1 MLTAPFETD
10 VFPRAPF
17 EAGDWRPEAGASS
30 VSAGSSDSLAPTASS
45 LQPPACAEKSRRV
58 LDLLADA
65 GGAADVR
72 AVCINLDR
80 RPDRWAQF
88 QRNCPIA
95 GVERFAA
102 IDGRKCRPPEWW
114 RQGGGAWGCLL
125 SHISILQHALMDG
138 LDQRGG
144 VLLVLEDDA
153 LFPPDFAEKAER
165 FVLAVPKDW
174 DQLYFGG
181 QHRGVRA
188 RPPQRINGEVI
199 RPYMVNRTQAYAVRG
214 DFLRLLYRH
223 LCNWPDHARH
233 PRHHVDHRMELLH
246 ACGRHNVYAP
256 TRWIIGQAGGKS
268 DVSGRMAQDRYWNYH
283 LPDLPVRGTQAGRQE
298 RDTPNAPRP
307 GATGAG
313 DAARSIAANA
323 DAAATQR
330 AQRRGRRRH
339 HHVGPMRF
347 KPAVRKPPVW
357 VIGLHRSGSSVTAG
371 ILHRLGV
378 HMGNRLIGWE
388 NRGTGGFEAH
398 GLAKI
403 CEQAYPFPSMEP
415 AVDHEVT
422 KRELR
427 QWLDHRMGEAA
438 HRGTIAGGKYPHL
451 CFLVDML
458 LELEPASRFI
468 HIDRPLD
475 ESIRSLAD
483 RSAKARGWLRATP
496 EQCEKLQRALDAAKR
511 AGLARIKSLAA
522 PAVAAH
528 GARSGDPARS
538 AGEESS
544 GGPAAPGPAL
554 LTIHYHHLLV
564 APASHVDR
572 IIAFLALAV
581 RPEQRQGAI
590 ALIEP
595 QRKRF

>member
-17 EAGDWRPEAGASS
+17 ETVTTSPAALLPSESGRSS
-30 VSAGSSDSLAPTASS
+30 SSDSAALLDESAPVSAA
-45 LQPPACAEKSRRV
+45 PVEKSRRV

-65 GGAADVR
+65 GGAVDVR

-80 RPDRWAQF
+80 RPDRWEQY

-102 IDGRKCRPPEWW
+102 IDGRRCRPPEWW
-114 RQGGGAWGCLL
+114 RQGGGAWGCML
-125 SHISILQHALMDG
+125 SHIGILQQALMDG

-153 LFPPDFAEKAER
+153 LFPPDFAVKAER
-165 FVLAVPKDW
+165 FLLAVPKDW

-199 RPYMVNRTQAYAVRG
+199 RPHMVNRTQAYAVRG
-214 DFLRLLYRH
+214 EYMRVLYRH

-246 ACGRHNVYAP
+246 ACGRHNIYAP

-283 LPDLPVRGTQAGRQE
+283 LPDRKE
-298 RDTPNAPRP
+298 REAPDAPRSDT
-307 GATGAG
+307 TGAG
-313 DAARSIAANA
+313 DR
-323 DAAATQR
+323 ATDR
-330 AQRRGRRRH
+330 GPRRKGRNVRLPAQAGRHGR
-339 HHVGPMRF
+339 VRF
-347 KPAVRKPPVW
+347 APAVRKPPVW
-357 VIGLHRSGSSVTAG
+357 VIGLHRSGSSITAG

-403 CEQAYPFPSMEP
+403 CEQAYPFPSTER
-415 AVDHEVT
+415 AVDREVT

-427 QWLDHRMGEAA
+427 AWLDHRMGEAA

-468 HIDRPLD
+468 HIDRPLE
-475 ESIRSLAD
+475 ESIRSLTD
-483 RSAKARGWLRATP
+483 RSAKTRGWLRAIP
-496 EQCEKLQRALDAAKR
+496 EQCENLQRALNAAKH
-511 AGLARIKSLAA
+511 AGLAKIESLAA
-522 PAVAAH
+522 A
-528 GARSGDPARS
+528 ARS
-538 AGEESS
+538 S
-544 GGPAAPGPAL
+544 GPPGPAL
-554 LTIHYHHLLV
+554 LTIHYHDLLSD
-564 APASHVDR
+564 PASHVDR
-572 IIAFLALAV
+572 VIAFLALAV
-581 RPEQRQGAI
+581 RPEQRQS
-590 ALIEP
+590 ALGMVEP
-595 QRKRF
+595 SRRNF

>member
-17 EAGDWRPEAGASS
+17 EADIAPSTALIP
-30 VSAGSSDSLAPTASS
+30 SDSGRSSSSEAAALLDEVVPINTAPV
-45 LQPPACAEKSRRV
+45 EKSRRV
-58 LDLLADA
+58 LDLLGDA
-65 GGAADVR
+65 GGATEVR
-72 AVCINLDR
+72 AVCMNLDR
-80 RPDRWAQF
+80 RPDRWEQF

-114 RQGGGAWGCLL
+114 RQGGGAWGCMM
-125 SHISILQHALMDG
+125 SHIRILEAALMDG

-165 FVLAVPKDW
+165 FLLAVPKDW

-199 RPYMVNRTQAYAVRG
+199 RPYMVNRTQAYTVRG
-214 DFLRLLYRH
+214 NFLRVLYRH

-283 LPDLPVRGTQAGRQE
+283 LPDRQE
-298 RDTPNAPRP
+298 GDVPDAPRP
-307 GATGAG
+307 GVAGAHEA
-313 DAARSIAANA
+313 AARGP
-323 DAAATQR
+323 
-330 AQRRGRRRH
+330 RRKGRNRRRH
-339 HHVGPMRF
+339 GPMRF

-378 HMGNRLIGWE
+378 HMGNRLIGYE

-403 CEQAYPFPSMEP
+403 CEQAYPFPATEP
-415 AVDHEVT
+415 AVDHEMT

-427 QWLDHRMGEAA
+427 AWLDHRMGEAA

-458 LELEPASRFI
+458 LELEPESRFI

-475 ESIRSLAD
+475 ESIRSLTD

-496 EQCEKLQRALDAAKR
+496 GQCERLQRALWEAKATALVR
-511 AGLARIKSLAA
+511 
-522 PAVAAH
+522 VATDH
-528 GARSGDPARS
+528 M
-538 AGEESS
+538 
-544 GGPAAPGPAL
+544 
-554 LTIHYHHLLV
+554 LTIRYHDLL
-564 APASHVDR
+564 ATPSSQIDR
-572 IIAFLALAV
+572 IIEFLTLQV
-581 RPEQRQGAI
+581 RAEQRQAAI
-590 ALIEP
+590 TLVEP
-595 QRKRF
+595 SRRNF

>member
-17 EAGDWRPEAGASS
+17 EAGVAPSTALIPSESGRSS
-30 VSAGSSDSLAPTASS
+30 SSESAALLDEPALVSTAPV
-45 LQPPACAEKSRRV
+45 EKSRRV

-65 GGAADVR
+65 GGAVDVR

-80 RPDRWAQF
+80 RPDRWDQF
-88 QRNCPIA
+88 ERNCPIA

-114 RQGGGAWGCLL
+114 RQGGGAWGCML
-125 SHISILQHALMDG
+125 SHIRILEAALMHG

-153 LFPPDFAEKAER
+153 LFQADFAEKAER
-165 FVLAVPKDW
+165 FLLAVPKDW
-174 DQLYFGG
+174 NQLYFGG

-199 RPYMVNRTQAYAVRG
+199 RPHMVNRTQAYAVRG
-214 DFLRLLYRH
+214 EFMRVLYRH

-283 LPDLPVRGTQAGRQE
+283 LPDRQE
-298 RDTPNAPRP
+298 RGTPDAPRP

-313 DAARSIAANA
+313 DGAAGR
-323 DAAATQR
+323 R
-330 AQRRGRRRH
+330 QRRKGRKGRRH
-339 HHVGPMRF
+339 GPVRF
-347 KPAVRKPPVW
+347 APAVRKPPVW

-403 CEQAYPFPSMEP
+403 CEQAYPFPSTEP
-415 AVDHEVT
+415 AVDREVT

-427 QWLDHRMGEAA
+427 AWLDHRLGEAA

-468 HIDRPLD
+468 HIERPLD
-475 ESIRSLAD
+475 ESIRSLTD

-511 AGLARIKSLAA
+511 AGLAKTESLIA
-522 PAVAAH
+522 AAH
-528 GARSGDPARS
+528 
-538 AGEESS
+538 SS
-544 GGPAAPGPAL
+544 NIPGPAL
-554 LTIHYHHLLV
+554 LTIRYHDLL
-564 APASHVDR
+564 ADPPPYVDR
-572 IIAFLALAV
+572 IIDCLNLAV
-581 RPEQRQGAI
+581 RPEQRQAAI
-590 ALIEP
+590 ALVEP
-595 QRKRF
+595 HRKTF